1 MFMNRERKSENRE
14 DLVQNERLIKVSD
27 PDFVNDFV
35 VANFPPENSVE
46 KIDQKTLICCE
57 YGCY

>member
-1 MFMNRERKSENRE
+1 MSREKKSEKRDE
-14 DLVQNERLIKVSD
+14 IFLNENLQKVSD

-46 KIDQKTLICCE
+46 KLEQKTLICCE

>member
-1 MFMNRERKSENRE
+1 MNREKKIEKRDELNASKK
-14 DLVQNERLIKVSD
+14 LIKVSD

-46 KIDQKTLICCE
+46 SIEQKTLICSE